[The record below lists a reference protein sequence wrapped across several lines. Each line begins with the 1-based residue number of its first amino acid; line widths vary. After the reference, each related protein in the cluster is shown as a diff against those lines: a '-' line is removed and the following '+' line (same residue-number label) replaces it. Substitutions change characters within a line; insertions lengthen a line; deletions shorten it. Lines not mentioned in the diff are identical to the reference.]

1 MQQIFIQ
8 VVIRFLG
15 LLEYYN
21 SNFIAV
27 TITFNNNLFNWWSD
41 PKEVSKN
48 EFSYIFIFTNILH
61 YANSPANNKMQLT
74 LNELQKRSF
83 KQYSVKKSCCG
94 LRDEELLMKSKNQLS
109 YENLLYRNFPY
120 VTYQTGIF
128 YHEEFIW

>member
-1 MQQIFIQ
+1 
-8 VVIRFLG
+8 
-15 LLEYYN
+15 
-21 SNFIAV
+21 
-27 TITFNNNLFNWWSD
+27 
-41 PKEVSKN
+41 
-48 EFSYIFIFTNILH
+48 
-61 YANSPANNKMQLT
+61 MQLT